1 MPLIVHH
8 DVGEA
13 KLLRRKIRGHSTSSL
28 QTLPYRTRLTRLS
41 LMLSEQA
48 ENDRPALQ
56 STISLAELM

>member
-13 KLLRRKIRGHSTSSL
+13 KLLRRKIRGHRASSL
-28 QTLPYRTRLTRLS
+28 QTLPYRTRLS

-48 ENDRPALQ
+48 ENDWPALQ